1 MTPAL
6 AILLLAAGSPPAQVP
21 DPALDRVAEQL
32 QADPDGP
39 EVRATQTPRSDPVRP
54 GDPGRVVL
62 PGVKPGT
69 LLPEGTFVG
78 RQSGVI
84 LAAPSGELFMVFGGD
99 PEAALEPMVLLPCTT
114 LAQMSE
120 FVGAEDAPVL
130 MVAGEVTTYRG
141 RNYLLP
147 TVFGVT
153 PIADAEEEAS
163 APAPPSDND
172 PLGADPRVEEL
183 LTDILSRDSVPR
195 GLVPA
200 EGGTEEKGLREG
212 ELLVRRRG
220 RLARLAGGEW
230 AFVFDNDTDA
240 GDAPLVLLPCQMM
253 QRVENVGANAGDER
267 SVELSGRVYTY
278 KGRRYVL
285 PTLFRVLP
293 PSDLDPLG

>member
-1 MTPAL
+1 MTRALPIVLLIAGSAL
-6 AILLLAAGSPPAQVP
+6 AQTP

-32 QADPDGP
+32 ESEPDGP
-39 EVRATQTPRSDPVRP
+39 DVRATQTPRSDPVRP

-62 PGVKPGT
+62 PGVTPGR

-84 LAAPSGELFMVFGGD
+84 LSAPSGELFMVFGGD
-99 PEAALEPMVLLPCTT
+99 PETALEPMVLLPCRT
-114 LAQMSE
+114 LAQMAQ

-130 MVAGEVTTYRG
+130 MVGGEVTTYRG

-147 TVFGVT
+147 TAFGAR
-153 PIADAEEEAS
+153 PIAEADEVE
-163 APAPPSDND
+163 PAPPPPSDD

-183 LTDILSRDSVPR
+183 LTDILTRDRVPR

-200 EGGTEEKGLREG
+200 EGGAEEKGLREG

-220 RLARLAGGEW
+220 RLSRLSGGEW
-230 AFVFDNDTDA
+230 AFVFDNDHDA

-253 QRVENVGANAGDER
+253 QRVENIGAGVGDER
-267 SVELSGRVYTY
+267 SIELSGRIYTY
-278 KGRRYVL
+278 QGRRYVL